1 MRDIKDYQEKYK
13 EEPFEQYQAFFR
25 RKKVLELLDE
35 YPHRNVL
42 EVGCGLNPLFTD
54 ISEFETMT
62 VIEPAEDFIRIAKEK
77 AADREEVYCIQG
89 LLEEKIEEIQRLKI
103 KFDYIVVS
111 GLLHEVESPEILLK
125 SLCMLCSKDTV
136 VHINV
141 PNALSFHRIIAFEM
155 GEIESIY
162 QRSDMQ
168 DLLQQRQRTYDI
180 NSIEKTVEKAGF
192 KIIEKGTYFPKFLTH
207 MQLQKVI
214 DAGVIDTKILNG
226 IYGLGKYVPEYG
238 SELYVQLKLA

>member
-13 EEPFEQYQAFFR
+13 EEPFEQYQVFFR
-25 RKKVLELLDE
+25 RKKVLELLE
-35 YPHRNVL
+35 KYPHRNVL

-54 ISEFETMT
+54 IGEFETMT
-62 VIEPAEDFIRIAKEK
+62 IIEPAEDFIRIAKER
-77 AADREEVYCIQG
+77 AADRVGIYCVQG
-89 LLEEKIEEIQRLKI
+89 FLEEDIGKIQRLKI

-111 GLLHEVESPEILLK
+111 ALLHEVENPEVLLK
-125 SLCMLCSKDTV
+125 TLYILCSKDTV

-141 PNALSFHRIIAFEM
+141 PNALSFHRIIAYEM

-168 DLLQQRQRTYDI
+168 HLLQRRQRPYDI
-180 NSIEKTVEKAGF
+180 NSIGRAVEKAGF
-192 KIIEKGTYFPKFLTH
+192 QIIEKGTYFSKFLTH
-207 MQLQKVI
+207 VQLQKVI
-214 DAGVIDTKILNG
+214 DAGVIDTKVLNG